1 MLTDVK
7 KSKNSGVKGVV
18 SMPKKRNLLLKNILA
33 GWKSNGLI
41 KLLLYVASALL
52 LYFFLMLFVIPTTY
66 QLSVGEPSNVTLYSP
81 IKVVD
86 EHETE
91 RLRKEAS
98 NRVRDV
104 YSVDTAVINDQKR
117 KLDQQF
123 TAIEEGRKEIAAGL
137 NLEELGM
144 TELEFYEERAKLDYL
159 EQAELEDLVALSD
172 EKLRNLKYISITTL
186 DVVMAEDIGI
196 QEIDEAFK
204 HAETLIAANPY
215 DTSSNVIAL
224 ADSVLKSF
232 IKPNYFFD
240 AVNTQANRDAA
251 VNTVDPIFIDKD
263 ELLVTEGEIVDTR
276 TYERL
281 NSAGLLKD
289 STTIWPYL
297 GLLLLSALLTFLLYY
312 TVRRMHP
319 YIHQDNSK
327 LLMLLVINI
336 TVIIIFVLIG
346 LMNKGVENPAL
357 GYIAPLALG
366 VMLVTTLYSL
376 RFAIVNGVVLAIIS
390 SVIFNMDQTMI
401 FDFRYGFVLLIGG
414 IAGSFAMK
422 HIKQRS
428 SLFIAGLVVSAANMV
443 AIVTVIFLTLHQFT
457 PTEMLQ
463 TTIFGV
469 LNGII
474 SAILMIG
481 MLPLLELTFGVL
493 SPVKLTELS
502 NSNHPLLRK
511 LLIETPGTY
520 HHSLIVGNLAES
532 AAEAIGADGL
542 LARVGSYYHDIGKTK
557 RPSFFVE
564 NQTNIDN
571 PHDKISPIISKNIIV
586 AHTTDG
592 LEMLRSHKLPVAIQ
606 DIAVQHHGTSVL
618 KYFYN
623 KALKEAKDSGETINI
638 DDYRYLGPKAQ
649 TKEAAIVSIADSLEA
664 AVRSMT
670 NVSKEEIKE
679 LIEKIIKEDMLDNQF
694 NECDLTFKELEIIS
708 QSMFEN
714 LKGIFHSRI
723 EYPDEAEI
731 AGNKGEKE
739 VEPGDRDY

>member
-1 MLTDVK
+1 MRTGAR
-7 KSKNSGVKGVV
+7 KSKNRDMRGVAKV
-18 SMPKKRNLLLKNILA
+18 PNKRKIFLRNILA

-41 KLLLYVASALL
+41 KILLYASSALV

-86 EHETE
+86 EYETG
-91 RLRKEAS
+91 RLQKEAS
-98 NRVRDV
+98 DRVRDV
-104 YSVDTAVINDQKR
+104 YSVDTAVINDQKH

-123 TAIEEGRKEIAAGL
+123 TAIEEGREELAAGL
-137 NLEELGM
+137 DLKELGL
-144 TELEFYEERAKLDYL
+144 TETEFYEERAELDYL
-159 EQAELEDLVALSD
+159 DKEELEQLVMLSD
-172 EKLRNLKYISITTL
+172 EKIRNLKYISITTL

-196 QEIDEAFK
+196 QEIGEAYDHADE
-204 HAETLIAANPY
+204 LIAGNPY
-215 DTSSNVIAL
+215 DTDSDVTEL
-224 ADSVLKSF
+224 AKTIVKSF

-251 VNTVDPIFIDKD
+251 INAVEPVYISKD
-263 ELLVTEGEIVDTR
+263 ELLVSEGEIVDTH

-281 NSAGLLKD
+281 NNAGLLKD
-289 STTIWPYL
+289 SATIWPYL
-297 GLLLLSALLTFLLYY
+297 GLLVLSALLTFLIYY
-312 TVRRMHP
+312 TIRRMHP
-319 YIHQDNSK
+319 YIHRDNAK
-327 LLMLLVINI
+327 LLMLFVINL
-336 TVIIIFVLIG
+336 TVVIVFVLIG

-357 GYIAPLALG
+357 GYLAPLALG
-366 VMLVTTLYSL
+366 VMLITTLYSL
-376 RFAIVNGVVLAIIS
+376 RFAVVNGIILAIIA
-390 SVIFNMDQTMI
+390 SVIFNMDQTMV
-401 FDFRYGFVLLIGG
+401 FDFRYGFVLLVGA

-428 SLFIAGLVVSAANMV
+428 SLFIAGLVVSAANTV
-443 AIVTVIFLTLHQFT
+443 AIVTIIFLTLHQYT

-463 TTIFGV
+463 TAIFGLV
-469 LNGII
+469 NGII

-481 MLPLLELTFGVL
+481 MLPLLESIFGVL

-520 HHSLIVGNLAES
+520 HHSLIVGNLAEA

-542 LARVGSYYHDIGKTK
+542 LARVGAYYHDIGKTK

-571 PHDKISPIISKNIIV
+571 PHDKISPIISKNIII

-592 LEMLRSHKLPVAIQ
+592 LEMLRAHKLPLAIQ

-618 KYFYN
+618 KFFYN
-623 KALKEAKDSGETINI
+623 KALKEAKDSNETVNI
-638 DDYRYLGPKAQ
+638 DDYRYLGPKPQ

-664 AVRSMT
+664 SIRSMS
-670 NVSKEEIKE
+670 NVSKEEIE
-679 LIEKIIKEDMLDNQF
+679 EVIERIIKEDMLDSQY

-708 QSMFEN
+708 KSMFEN

-731 AGNKGEKE
+731 DGNEGEKE
-739 VEPGDRDY
+739 IEPGDRDY